1 MKKLVRIDV
10 DIWGGGVKAEEWP
23 ITREAGGTVYYEGQ
37 QRETRFNRFDIGKIY
52 SSRPGTK
59 RIYLVSEAQCPIL
72 SPAVRGAIAE
82 ILCVIDQELIDA
94 NRLRVKFA
102 VRLDDAGFLLREVL
116 KG

>member
-10 DIWGGGVKAEEWP
+10 DVWGGGLTAKEWS

-37 QRETRFNRFDIGKIY
+37 QREARFNRFDIGKIY

-59 RIYLVSEAQCPIL
+59 RIYLISEAEDPAKDRGVRNATWDMLQQIREEL
-72 SPAVRGAIAE
+72 SIAE
-82 ILCVIDQELIDA
+82 R
-94 NRLRVKFA
+94 N
-102 VRLDDAGFLLREVL
+102 LLEFEI

>member
-10 DIWGGGVKAEEWP
+10 DIWGAGLTTKEWP
-23 ITREAGGTVYYEGQ
+23 ITREAGGTVYYEGH

-59 RIYLVSEAQCPIL
+59 RIYLVSEAEDPTKDRG
-72 SPAVRGAIAE
+72 VRNAIWDMLQVIRGELGEATRLLGDLEYE
-82 ILCVIDQELIDA
+82 I
-94 NRLRVKFA
+94 
-102 VRLDDAGFLLREVL
+102 